1 MEGRSTVYNKITSEE
16 KIKQINPENAQL
28 SKDFLDYLASIDR
41 SPKTIFAYNS
51 DLEIFFV
58 WNLEENANKDFI
70 KISKR
75 DFARFQ
81 NHALNVWKWSPR
93 RIRRVKST
101 LSSLSNYIT
110 SMLDEEE
117 GYEDYRSIIRKI
129 ESPANEAVRE
139 KTVLST
145 EQVQKL
151 LDELVNREE
160 YDKAVCIAI
169 LAYSGMRKAE
179 LLQMKMEYF
188 TPTHLEFGCLYKTDK
203 VRAKG
208 RGTRG
213 KQINKY
219 VMNKV
224 DAYMDLWRK
233 KREELGIDS
242 EWVLVIKRGDNWE
255 QRTDIEG
262 WKDEFTQILGC
273 PFYYHALR
281 HALCTELVDMNIPAE
296 VIREY
301 FGWADVSLIQIYNDK
316 SAVDSFGK
324 YFSSDGIIQQENK
337 GIADIK

>member
-16 KIKQINPENAQL
+16 KIKRINPENAQL

-58 WNLEENANKDFI
+58 WNLEENANKEFI

-151 LDELVNREE
+151 LDELVKREE

-188 TPTHLEFGCLYKTDK
+188 TPDHLEFGCLYKTDK

-208 RGTRG
+208 RGARG

-224 DAYMDLWRK
+224 DTYMDLWRK

-242 EWVLVIKRGDNWE
+242 EWVLVIKRGDVWE
-255 QRTDIEG
+255 QRTDIES

-273 PFYYHALR
+273 PFYYHTLR

-324 YFSSDGIIQQENK
+324 YFSADGIIQQENK